1 MATKKP
7 NVCQSTSKPRTV
19 LSSLIYLL
27 VVGAFAISALFTL
40 DRLIQA
46 QAKVALEVNL
56 GGQQLML
63 LQRASLFATTYLYS
77 GDRAAKQ
84 TSLQALGE
92 LQANH
97 QHLLHEHYNA
107 LANKQ
112 HSPLSNTLQALY
124 FTSNNNVNDQLNLFS
139 EQIYNA
145 LNQQEKD
152 NKLDAK
158 ILMELTYTPLLNSL
172 RDVVEQY
179 KAQDNKRI
187 ATLRLV
193 QVVIFWLIVFVLF
206 IGLVVIFLN
215 ARQQQ
220 QKIVSANLLNID
232 SEQFNPTFNRFAFEL
247 SASKLIATARRHN
260 EAMSVLAF
268 DIDRYPRILEN
279 HGQEVANQILTR
291 VAKIILEV
299 CRESDYLGRV
309 TDEQFILLLPKTS
322 AAQAVSL
329 ANKIRLH
336 FQDEHQ
342 GLYSNQISLSVSI
355 GVSELGSDDSLLQQI
370 ISRAEQALGR
380 RKNEGS
386 ARVCVA

>member
-1 MATKKP
+1 M
-7 NVCQSTSKPRTV
+7 
-19 LSSLIYLL
+19 
-27 VVGAFAISALFTL
+27 
-40 DRLIQA
+40 
-46 QAKVALEVNL
+46 
-56 GGQQLML
+56 
-63 LQRASLFATTYLYS
+63 
-77 GDRAAKQ
+77 
-84 TSLQALGE
+84 
-92 LQANH
+92 
-97 QHLLHEHYNA
+97 
-107 LANKQ
+107 
-112 HSPLSNTLQALY
+112 
-124 FTSNNNVNDQLNLFS
+124 
-139 EQIYNA
+139 
-145 LNQQEKD
+145 
-152 NKLDAK
+152 
-158 ILMELTYTPLLNSL
+158 
-172 RDVVEQY
+172 
-179 KAQDNKRI
+179 
-187 ATLRLV
+187 V